1 MSGNAPLIQMAEAS
15 VTRAQGLIDRLR
27 LPVIAAPMFLVSGPA
42 IVIAASRAGVLGT
55 FPALNQRSTEGFDAW
70 LDEIEAAL
78 STSDGPLPYGVNL
91 IVHKTNPRVEADLA
105 ICVKHRVPVIIT
117 SLGAVPDLVKEVHG
131 YGGVVLHDVINLRHA
146 AKAIEAG
153 VDGLVL
159 VSAGAGG
166 HAGTANPF
174 AFVSEVRQMFDGVI
188 ALAGAITTGRH
199 VAGAIAAGADA
210 AYMGTRFIATTE
222 SAAPDSYKEMILQSR
237 MADIVYTPAV
247 SGVHGNFMGQSLLKA
262 GLDPQAPAPAMNMDK
277 KEARAWRDVW
287 SAGHGVGGIGGVVPV
302 EALVTE
308 LSADFDKAVADL
320 ERWRRPATGRLSNIR
335 EKVA

>member
-1 MSGNAPLIQMAEAS
+1 MWGNAAPENAEAP
-15 VTRAQGLIDRLR
+15 VTRAQVLIDRLR

-42 IVIAASRAGVLGT
+42 LVIASSRAGVLGT

-70 LDEIEAAL
+70 LDEIETAL
-78 STSDGPLPYGVNL
+78 SAGRDSLPYGVNL

-105 ICVKHRVPVIIT
+105 VCVKHRVPAIIT

-159 VSAGAGG
+159 VAAGAGG
-166 HAGTANPF
+166 HAGTASPF
-174 AFVSEVRQMFDGVI
+174 AFVSEVRQMFDGIIV
-188 ALAGAITTGRH
+188 LAGAITGGRH
-199 VAGAIAAGADA
+199 VAAAIAAGADV

-222 SAAPDSYKEMILQSR
+222 SAAPDSYKEMILESR
-237 MADIVYTPAV
+237 MADIVYTAAV
-247 SGVHGNFMGQSLLKA
+247 SGVHGNFMGQSLVRA

-277 KEARAWRDVW
+277 KEARAWRDIW
-287 SAGHGVGGIGGVVPV
+287 SAGHGVGGIAGVIPV
-302 EALVTE
+302 QELVAE
-308 LSADFDKAVADL
+308 LSGDFEQAIGQL
-320 ERWRRPATGRLSNIR
+320 ERWRKPARAPLLAPR